1 MSAAQGLEY
10 IISLTDQ
17 ISSPLKGV
25 MKSIDDLSKRGEAAM
40 KKIGLGVAGIV
51 GAGFALKSAL
61 DPAIELNRAL
71 GEVHSLGVAD
81 TALEKLSKTALN
93 FSSQYGESAVDFV
106 RSSYDIQSAIAGLNG
121 NELAEFT
128 QTSNLLAKGTKASAA
143 TITNYMGTMYGIFA
157 EDAAKLG
164 NANWVNKIAGQTALA
179 VKMFKTSG
187 DGMSAA
193 FTSLGAAAKAAKI
206 DVAEQVG
213 VLGNLQATMSG
224 SEAGTKYKA
233 FLAGVS
239 GAQKE
244 LGLSFVDTNGDML
257 DMVTILNKIKGKF
270 GDTLDV
276 AQAAKLKKAFGS
288 DQAVDLIKLL
298 LPKTKELKN
307 NIADITK
314 VSDTKALAQMA
325 RSMVDPWSRLSQII
339 TGVKTAIGGEILK
352 KLDPIMHKVADL
364 GQEFIDWLKTYKNI
378 ARWIGYAVGAL
389 IGFTGLTAALTLMSG
404 IISAIGVAFSFL
416 ASPIML
422 VTAAIVGLGIFI
434 YKFRDEFMQFIS
446 GFIQGFKAAG
456 VSLDPLF
463 NAFSLVWGAL
473 QKIGTTIGRIIG
485 LFGGAS
491 DSAYSFQQFGIDLGY
506 ALGVVFNT
514 VLDAVELVAQG
525 FSFLADVFAI
535 SIGAIIDGWNTITAL
550 WDSNKPIESFLNIAL
565 ELGKIFS
572 KAFKGIVNSFID
584 LINFIIKKANSL
596 PGINIPLIPK
606 FEDGTLPAKGS
617 KAVVDASI
625 GAQALQMQ
633 NQVGALPAK
642 GSKEVVD
649 ASIGAQ
655 ALQMQNQVG
664 ALNPTSPKFELSEQT
679 KPKLN
684 SMPQGSVTK
693 TLTQNR
699 TEQRTI
705 NYGGLAFYGYDKNEI
720 KQELRNKEQL
730 AAG

>member
-17 ISSPLKGV
+17 ISAPLKGV
-25 MKSIDDLSKRGEAAM
+25 MKSIDDLGKRGEAAM

-81 TALEKLSKTALN
+81 DALEKLSKTALN

-157 EDAAKLG
+157 EDAAKLV
-164 NANWVNKIAGQTALA
+164 NANWVNKIAGQPALA
-179 VKMFKTSG
+179 VNMFKTSG

-206 DVAEQVG
+206 DVAEQFG

-307 NIADITK
+307 NIADIAK

-364 GQEFIDWLKTYKNI
+364 GQKFIDWLKTYKNI
-378 ARWIGYAVGAL
+378 ARWIGYVMGLL
-389 IGFTGLTAALTLMSG
+389 IGSAGVAAAITLFSGL
-404 IISAIGVAFSFL
+404 IGVIKILGISLFTIL
-416 ASPIML
+416 APIL
-422 VTAAIVGLGIFI
+422 IFTAKIIFVVAIV
-434 YKFRDEFMQFIS
+434 YKFRTKILQFIDS
-446 GFIQGFKAAG
+446 FVQGFKLAG
-456 VSLDPLF
+456 VSVEPLL
-463 NAFSLVWGAL
+463 NAIYLIWGAFKKFGSAVIKL
-473 QKIGTTIGRIIG
+473 FDLFPDSFQTILTFQDIATVAGFAVGMVFNGIVAVIELIARQIEAVATIFSNVADVIIATWHNVIDDWESKSAWDIFKGLATGIGQIFTTILKGIKDQFINTINWIIDKVNIVSGKIGFELPKIPNTWLSDDAQVTTVAAAQNISSLG
-485 LFGGAS
+485 LNATVDNAS
-491 DSAYSFQQFGIDLGY
+491 WRKSPSIDL
-506 ALGVVFNT
+506 
-514 VLDAVELVAQG
+514 
-525 FSFLADVFAI
+525 
-535 SIGAIIDGWNTITAL
+535 
-550 WDSNKPIESFLNIAL
+550 P
-565 ELGKIFS
+565 
-572 KAFKGIVNSFID
+572 
-584 LINFIIKKANSL
+584 NSL
-596 PGINIPLIPK
+596 
-606 FEDGTLPAKGS
+606 
-617 KAVVDASI
+617 
-625 GAQALQMQ
+625 
-633 NQVGALPAK
+633 
-642 GSKEVVD
+642 
-649 ASIGAQ
+649 
-655 ALQMQNQVG
+655 
-664 ALNPTSPKFELSEQT
+664 